1 MAYIRSMHTRSTL
14 ANIHSIHFIC
24 NSFNSWYSLSETVL
38 TSENSSTWL
47 HTVLGQ
53 AGSVS
58 FVAFVA
64 FCPELSS
71 GSCFLPFQL
80 FCSASPG
87 RFLVKTRCRTP
98 ITLTL
103 YSGWNKGGLIPGALS
118 SHGKSKMSCK
128 KTFWSRSNK
137 VYKGWTVLKASLWSD
152 SPILRMLCILKIRP
166 LEKTQFPATLET
178 IKNVQTKA
186 GFLCSTIIQQLK
198 IDTLTIKCASFQH
211 ILTISKTIIISPF
224 P

>member
-1 MAYIRSMHTRSTL
+1 MGALKICKLPTWLPQGLGVAYIHFFHYKLYCTMAYIRSMHTRSTL

-118 SHGKSKMSCK
+118 SHGKAKWVVKRLFGPEVTRSSKGGQLS
-128 KTFWSRSNK
+128 
-137 VYKGWTVLKASLWSD
+137 
-152 SPILRMLCILKIRP
+152 RP
-166 LEKTQFPATLET
+166 L
-178 IKNVQTKA
+178 
-186 GFLCSTIIQQLK
+186 S
-198 IDTLTIKCASFQH
+198 S
-211 ILTISKTIIISPF
+211 
-224 P
+224 

>member
-1 MAYIRSMHTRSTL
+1 MAYICSMHTRSTF
-14 ANIHSIHFIC
+14 ANIHSIHSIC
-24 NSFNSWYSLSETVL
+24 NIFNSWYSLTETDL
-38 TSENSSTWL
+38 TSVSLKKNSSTWL

-53 AGSVS
+53 TGSVS

-64 FCPELSS
+64 FCPKLSS
-71 GSCFLPFQL
+71 GSCFLPLQL
-80 FCSASPG
+80 FCSAGPG

-137 VYKGWTVLKASLWSD
+137 VCKGWTVFKASL
-152 SPILRMLCILKIRP
+152 
-166 LEKTQFPATLET
+166 
-178 IKNVQTKA
+178 
-186 GFLCSTIIQQLK
+186 
-198 IDTLTIKCASFQH
+198 
-211 ILTISKTIIISPF
+211 
-224 P
+224 